1 MPKKRVTTSDL
12 LKGKHLTCLRL
23 EVSYAFDQGKL
34 QNIAI
39 ILNNDKDTTWMHGVC
54 LAKAPGHCVEA
65 HTSKS
70 LMSSIK
76 LSTNFSKKYRA
87 P

>member
-1 MPKKRVTTSDL
+1 MPSI
-12 LKGKHLTCLRL
+12 KGNFK
-23 EVSYAFDQGKL
+23 
-34 QNIAI
+34 NIAF
-39 ILNNDKDTTWMHGVC
+39 ILNNDKDTTWMHGVY

-65 HTSKS
+65 HTSKN